1 MNNIFNLMW
10 HIMWCSYFLNKVNKN
25 ATFANASKVV
35 GLYSTTNRLKPEVK
49 LEINT
54 EQCIINIKT
63 NKWICNDNSLYL
75 KENDYIKDKKL
86 ISISP
91 GGFKGFYMLGT
102 CAYIRE
108 HYNLKNYIY
117 SGASAGAWNSLFMT
131 YNGEPIK
138 LAYDL
143 LDDKLNNAASMIDL
157 EYMIKYKVLNNYKTE
172 DFNLEKLF
180 IGVTS
185 FENLKIKTHIFS
197 EFETLE
203 DAVNCCVASS
213 HIPYITGNNFLNK
226 YKNMNTFD
234 GGFSKYPYLN
244 VIKPSLHITPSMW
257 KDSEIQLFLNN
268 PKLQAKSYIEKL
280 LKLQSQV
287 YDYTTIISNKR
298 YDYLELYDD
307 GYKDAKNN
315 KEILDKILIE

>member
-1 MNNIFNLMW
+1 
-10 HIMWCSYFLNKVNKN
+10 MWCSYFLNKINK
-25 ATFANASKVV
+25 TSIFTNASKVV
-35 GLYSTTNRLKPEVK
+35 GLYSTTQRLKPEVK

-54 EQCIINIKT
+54 EQCIINVKT
-63 NKWICNDNSLYL
+63 NKWTCNDNALYL
-75 KENDYIKDKKL
+75 KENNYIKDNKL

-102 CAYIRE
+102 CAFIRE
-108 HYNLKNYIY
+108 HYNLENYIY

-131 YNGEPIK
+131 YNGEPIE

-143 LDDKLNNAASMIDL
+143 LDDKLHNAASMIDL
-157 EYMIKYKVLNNYKTE
+157 EYMIKYKVLNKYKTD
-172 DFNLEKLF
+172 DFNLKKLF

-185 FENLKIKTHIFS
+185 FENLKIRTHIFS

-226 YKNMNTFD
+226 YKNMNAFD

-257 KDSEIQLFLNN
+257 KEKEIQLMLNDPN
-268 PKLQAKSYIEKL
+268 LHAKSYIEKL
-280 LKLQSQV
+280 LKLPSQV
-287 YDYTTIISNKR
+287 YDYTTLISNKK
-298 YDYLELYDD
+298 YNYLELYDE
-307 GYKDAKNN
+307 GYKDAKKN
-315 KEILDKILIE
+315 KDFLDKIMDETIQNK